1 MPYNNTVTQTKMTK
15 TKTRRVS
22 VTPLSRKAKNRFAN
36 EMNSFHTC
44 TVEGQREMADGSQWL
59 FLKSL
64 NECYFFWVNAWG
76 NMDWKVER

>member
-59 FLKSL
+59 FLSITNVTFLGKCKDNNNL
-64 NECYFFWVNAWG
+64 
-76 NMDWKVER
+76 KVER